1 MPDSFSQVLFSFTEA
16 AGRLFPEVK
25 NVKVEGLG
33 TLIFPGR
40 QAPERGRERLSPTSL
55 PRGALL
61 YWGTAR
67 PHRSLYTKS
76 LRTKDV
82 P

>member
-1 MPDSFSQVLFSFTEA
+1 MLLRDTDA
-16 AGRLFPEVK
+16 AGRLFSEVT
-25 NVKVEGLG
+25 NVKVEGLWAP
-33 TLIFPGR
+33 IFSGR
-40 QAPERGRERLSPTSL
+40 QAPERGREILSPTSL
-55 PRGALL
+55 PRGGLF
-61 YWGTAR
+61 YWGTAY